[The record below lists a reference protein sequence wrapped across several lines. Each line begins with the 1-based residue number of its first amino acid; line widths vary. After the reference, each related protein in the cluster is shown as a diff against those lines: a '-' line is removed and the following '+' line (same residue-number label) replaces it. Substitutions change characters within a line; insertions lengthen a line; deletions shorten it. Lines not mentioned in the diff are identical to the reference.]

1 MTIRPAL
8 MPALLL
14 GAAMTAAA
22 SDADPGTGVILREPV
37 AVPVP
42 QAAPAQ
48 PAAAPLPPQVARILN
63 AHRVPLDSLSVWVQ
77 ETGASAPLVAHQA
90 QVPRNPASTIKLL
103 TSWAGLQQLGPDY
116 RWRTEAILTGP
127 VRDGVL
133 EGDLYLRGYG
143 DPYLV
148 MERLWLFVRE
158 LRQRG
163 LREVRGDLVI
173 DNSFFIT
180 DRDDPGA
187 FDGQR
192 YRAYNVLPD
201 ALLVN
206 FQTINFTFLPDPV
219 SNRVEIV
226 TEPRLANLEIQNRL
240 QLAPGGCNSPQNAIR
255 MTIAGED
262 ARGRITFGGQVASNC
277 AEQRINRASLLPA
290 PAFFYGVF
298 RALWEESGGTIGG
311 TLRLGEAPAGRR
323 PFHRFE
329 SPPLAELI
337 RPVNKFSNNV
347 MTEHL
352 FLTMG
357 AERYGAPA
365 TPDKARD
372 AVRQLLAE
380 RRLAFPELVLDNGSG
395 LSRDTRIS
403 AQSMAR
409 LLLAAQDGLFAPEF
423 MASMSLAG
431 IDGTMR
437 RRFRQEPFRGRMHL
451 KTGRL
456 NASLGIAGYVNSP
469 SGRRFV
475 VVSLHDHPDATRG
488 PGEEAQDALLRWV
501 LQQ

>member
-1 MTIRPAL
+1 MVRWLPV
-8 MPALLL
+8 LLL
-14 GAAMTAAA
+14 GVTVAAA
-22 SDADPGTGVILREPV
+22 ADESAPASGVILREPV

-42 QAAPAQ
+42 QPGTM
-48 PAAAPLPPQVARILN
+48 PPLPAPLPATVARILN
-63 AHRVPLDSLSVWVQ
+63 AHNVPLDSLSVWVQ
-77 ETGASAPLVAHQA
+77 EVGGAAPLVAHQP
-90 QVPRNPASTIKLL
+90 QLPRNPASTIKLL
-103 TSWAGLQQLGPDY
+103 TSWAALQQLGPDY
-116 RWRTEAILTGP
+116 RWRTEAILDGP
-127 VRDGVL
+127 LRDGVL

-158 LRQRG
+158 IRQRG

-173 DNSFFIT
+173 DNAYFAT
-180 DRDDPGA
+180 DQEDPGA
-187 FDGQR
+187 FDGQP
-192 YRAYNVLPD
+192 YRSYNVLPD

-206 FQTINFTFLPDPV
+206 FQTVNFTFLPDPV

-240 QLAPGGCNSPQNAIR
+240 QLASGACSGPRNAIR
-255 MTIAGED
+255 MTIAGEES
-262 ARGRITFGGQVASNC
+262 RGRITFGGQVADSC
-277 AEQRINRASLLPA
+277 GEQRINRASLLPA

-298 RALWEESGGTIGG
+298 RGLWEESGGTING
-311 TLRLGEAPAGRR
+311 TLRLSGAPAGKK
-323 PFHRFE
+323 PFVSFE

-352 FLTMG
+352 FLTLG

-365 TPDKARD
+365 TPGKGRD
-372 AVRQLLAE
+372 AVRQLLGE
-380 RRLAFPELVLDNGSG
+380 RRLVFPDLVLDNGSG

-423 MASMSLAG
+423 MASLSLAG

-437 RRFRQEPFRGRMHL
+437 RRFREEPFRGRMHL

-456 NASLGIAGYVNSP
+456 NGSLAVAGYVTSA